1 MSLAELKS
9 ELERLP
15 AAEVSY
21 LAAYL
26 KHLARRQEGSY
37 TAALDT
43 TWQAMEVGEK
53 ISVEQALKL
62 SRELGQSGA

>member
-15 AAEVSY
+15 AAEKNY

-26 KHLARRQEGSY
+26 KHLARRQEAGYPAS
-37 TAALDT
+37 LDH
-43 TWQAMEVGEK
+43 TWQTMEAGEK
-53 ISVEQALKL
+53 VPLERVLQMSL
-62 SRELGQSGA
+62 ELGKSGA

>member
-15 AAEVSY
+15 VAEKNY

-26 KHLARRQEGSY
+26 KHLARRQEDGY
-37 TAALDT
+37 TASLDH
-43 TWQAMEVGEK
+43 TWQAMETGEK
-53 ISVEQALKL
+53 MPLERVLQM
-62 SRELGQSGA
+62 SRELGKTGA